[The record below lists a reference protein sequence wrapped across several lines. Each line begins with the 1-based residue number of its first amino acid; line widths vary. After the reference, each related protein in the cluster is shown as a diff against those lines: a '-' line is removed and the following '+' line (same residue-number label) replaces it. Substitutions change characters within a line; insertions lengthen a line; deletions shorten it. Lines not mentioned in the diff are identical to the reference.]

1 MNLKHISF
9 CITYLWHISH
19 TSVGGLVKG
28 NQIWTHCQPCAIYQQ
43 NIIYEENCVEHGKCF
58 TRPRYTC
65 TTCSTIKQLVLWTQ
79 DLATKANK
87 DVSVEKKQI
96 NLYFHKSIMH
106 PFHFNSMNNHTAFCL
121 LLHHHYHEKTL
132 ASHGYSNY
140 NQCDILV
147 SQSRGKVVVLT
158 LGHDAVG

>member
-1 MNLKHISF
+1 
-9 CITYLWHISH
+9 
-19 TSVGGLVKG
+19 
-28 NQIWTHCQPCAIYQQ
+28 
-43 NIIYEENCVEHGKCF
+43 
-58 TRPRYTC
+58 
-65 TTCSTIKQLVLWTQ
+65 
-79 DLATKANK
+79 
-87 DVSVEKKQI
+87 
-96 NLYFHKSIMH
+96 MH
-106 PFHFNSMNNHTAFCL
+106 PVYFNSLNNHTAFCL